1 VDYTLIVQGLVIVV
15 VIGGVYSLWQT
26 TRAYGGL
33 VGAALKW
40 IGLGMI
46 VFAVVALNRSLGNL
60 VLGSIASDFFSE
72 TIENILLLLGLAFS
86 GFGFSRLT
94 KIAK

>member
-1 VDYTLIVQGLVIVV
+1 MDYTLIVQGLVIVV
-15 VIGGVYSLWQT
+15 VIG
-26 TRAYGGL
+26 GGL